1 MTELSEAGSA
11 NTGFGP
17 NGREN
22 KRRVAITEIN
32 PDIFLGKKKISSD
45 RAASEALLTLHSL

>member
-1 MTELSEAGSA
+1 MTELSEAGSP